1 MFNGSIFDKTNAVV
15 NISSPTGQMT
25 LKFSTMFNVVSQ
37 LSTSTSRSLIST
49 HALFSTHVL
58 A

>member
-1 MFNGSIFDKTNAVV
+1 MLNESIFEKTKGVV
-15 NISSPTGQMT
+15 NISSPKGQIT